1 MSTIRAVTE
10 RHGEARVGQATPR
23 REWPDHPGVEAL
35 IAERDGSLVAVVSR
49 AEPRAGEGH
58 GIGEKRGR

>member
-1 MSTIRAVTE
+1 VSTIRAVTE

-35 IAERDGSLVAVVSR
+35 IAEMDGSLVAVVSR